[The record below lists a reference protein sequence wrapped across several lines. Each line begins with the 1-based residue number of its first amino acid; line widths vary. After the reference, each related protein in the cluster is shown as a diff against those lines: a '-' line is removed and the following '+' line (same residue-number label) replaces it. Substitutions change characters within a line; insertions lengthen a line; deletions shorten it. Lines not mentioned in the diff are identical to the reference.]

1 MQEVTIGIAGA
12 AGDGLDKS
20 GDTLAKICGRLGL
33 HVYAYNSYQSIIRGG
48 HIWLKL
54 RIGNEKVYN
63 HGDKL
68 TGLIALNQDSIER
81 HASEVEEGG
90 VIVFNSDKF
99 KCDPSLVRKGVQIL
113 PVPIKE
119 ITAEI
124 EKTHGALAPIMQN
137 TIALGVMLKL
147 CHLGTEKGNAVLSE
161 TFGHKGEKVVEL
173 NTGLLK
179 VGYDYAA
186 AKAKPVTTEWKF
198 GNKQYP
204 FTTGNEAIA
213 LAAYAAGCKFYC
225 RQTG

>member
-90 VIVFNSDKF
+90 VIVFNSDKI

-119 ITAEI
+119 IAAEI

-137 TIALGVMLKL
+137 TVALGVMLKL
-147 CHLGTEKGNAVLSE
+147 SNLGTEKGNAVLAE

-179 VGYDYAA
+179 VGYDYAGA
-186 AKAKPVTTEWKF
+186 
-198 GNKQYP
+198 
-204 FTTGNEAIA
+204 
-213 LAAYAAGCKFYC
+213 
-225 RQTG
+225 